1 MHLLSCTGP
10 KIRASLKGDRGT
22 SGFWRFGTGIC
33 DGASA
38 TEPSMDHNCRNS
50 VFSSFC
56 VFQKKYQYQ
65 SQIMQ
70 ESHMGAVRV
79 RLSFRKTHCKRRLV
93 HIQVLDKKTQWSGK
107 PPSGTVCG
115 DPIWRDLRRPSIRCQ
130 QAKFLFSKKTPTVNT
145 HRTTHSLL
153 LLQVGERLLWSI
165 SFYRGHLCWAWAWL
179 DAKWS

>member
-50 VFSSFC
+50 VFFFFLCFS
-56 VFQKKYQYQ
+56 KKYQYQ

-93 HIQVLDKKTQWSGK
+93 HIQVLDKKNSMERQAAFWYSLRWSYLERFTK
-107 PPSGTVCG
+107 TVHQMSTG
-115 DPIWRDLRRPSIRCQ
+115 QVP
-130 QAKFLFSKKTPTVNT
+130 FFKKNT
-145 HRTTHSLL
+145 YCKYP
-153 LLQVGERLLWSI
+153 QNNP
-165 SFYRGHLCWAWAWL
+165 
-179 DAKWS
+179 